1 LVERSGNLVI
11 ERHIETFTV
20 PSDLVT
26 SEHQGRLDATFYNQE
41 AVHALAAL
49 KASGMKTQRL
59 GDITERVFMPTRFKR
74 NYVTA
79 EHGIPFLQGSH
90 VVQFRPAD
98 LKYLSKAAHKNL
110 EPYLIRHG
118 WLLVTRSGSTGRIAL
133 VPPEWDGWAAS
144 EHIFRIVP
152 KRRGGCL
159 TGFLAT
165 FLESPIGQA
174 QLAAHVYGA
183 VVDELTEEQVRSVE
197 VPMPST
203 SAQRRKVKKID
214 ELAWAGLRQRA
225 AAVESFEAAA
235 GGMDALLPYSPYQG
249 QGASSAASESLG

>member
-1 LVERSGNLVI
+1 MVERGGDLLI

-26 SEHQGRLDATFYNQE
+26 AEPQGRLDATFYNQG

-74 NYVTA
+74 NYVSA
-79 EHGIPFLQGSH
+79 EHGVPFLQGSH

-98 LKYLSKAAHKNL
+98 LKYLSRAAHKNL
-110 EPYLIRHG
+110 DPYLIRHG
-118 WLLVTRSGSTGRIAL
+118 WLLVTRSGSTGRVAL

-152 KRRGGCL
+152 KARGGCPA
-159 TGFLAT
+159 GYLAT

-197 VPMPST
+197 VPIPST
-203 SAQRRKVKKID
+203 PAQRRKVKKID
-214 ELAWAGLRQRA
+214 EMAWRGLRERA

-235 GGMDALLPYSPYQG
+235 GGMDDLLPFSPYQG
-249 QGASSAASESLG
+249 QGEGDSSAAS

>member
-1 LVERSGNLVI
+1 VI

-26 SEHQGRLDATFYNQE
+26 SELQGRLDATFYNQE

-49 KASGMKTQRL
+49 KASGMRTQRL
-59 GDITERVFMPTRFKR
+59 GDVTERVFMPTRFKR
-74 NYVTA
+74 NYVSA
-79 EHGIPFLQGSH
+79 VHGVPFLQGSH

-110 EPYLIRHG
+110 QPYLIRHG
-118 WLLVTRSGSTGRIAL
+118 WLLVTRSGSTGRVAL

-152 KRRGGCL
+152 KARGGVPA
-159 TGFLAT
+159 GYLAS

-183 VVDELTEEQVRSVE
+183 VVDELTEDQVRSVE
-197 VPMPST
+197 VPVPST

-214 ELAWAGLRQRA
+214 ELALKGLSERA
-225 AAVESFEAAA
+225 TAVEAFETAA
-235 GGMDALLPYSPYQG
+235 GEIDALLPYSPY
-249 QGASSAASESLG
+249 